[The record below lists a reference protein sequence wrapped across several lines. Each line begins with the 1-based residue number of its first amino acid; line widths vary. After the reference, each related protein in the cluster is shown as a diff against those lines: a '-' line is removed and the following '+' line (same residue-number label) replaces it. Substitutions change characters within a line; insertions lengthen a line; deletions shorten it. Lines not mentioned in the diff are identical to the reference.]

1 MFQERSFPFAWIV
14 GLAWLSMAHGACG
27 VSPGSK
33 VNGELAGGGM
43 GGGDAGLTID
53 LPDACAGQSP
63 RCSGDLHQ
71 VLDCDGHPVETCPD
85 DQGCAAGK
93 CVKACDAATANQSA
107 VGCDYFSFAP
117 DTIGALNTAGLNS
130 AGDCFAAYV
139 VNTWS
144 SPVTISVDRGGYTL
158 NSLDDFARIP
168 SGSGL
173 SLSYA
178 PLPGGQLPPGQMAI
192 LFLAGHD
199 KAFAPCPAGVVTAYD
214 AGDPAV
220 HGTAIG
226 SAFHIRTDR
235 PVVAYDIYPYAGGAT
250 GSASATLLLPTASW
264 GTNYLA
270 VDAYPGDASLD
281 FLPWTAIVAS
291 ENGTQVTLS
300 PTADVQGGTGVA
312 PTAKGKPSTY
322 MLDQGQILQFTQLDE
337 LTGSAIQSTKPIG
350 VWGGTTCMYVPK
362 GFVACD
368 AAHQQLPPVRS
379 LGHEY
384 VVARYRDRYAG
395 AVESPPVRI
404 VGAVDGTTL
413 VYDPSPPA
421 GAPATIGRGQVV
433 ELSSSEA
440 FSVKSQGDDHPFYV
454 AQYMT
459 GSSAYQGTLS
469 DSRGDPEFVNVVPP
483 QQFQLAYTLFT
494 DPTYPETELV
504 VVRAQGSSGFA
515 DVSLDCAGALSGWQP
530 VGTAGL
536 YEWTRVD
543 LVTGNFEAVGSCD
556 NGRHEIHSAAP
567 FGVTVWG
574 WGSEASGGD
583 ITDPTAPGFF
593 SQSISYAYP
602 AGTGLTSITPVVVTL
617 D

>member
-1 MFQERSFPFAWIV
+1 
-14 GLAWLSMAHGACG
+14 
-27 VSPGSK
+27 
-33 VNGELAGGGM
+33 M
-43 GGGDAGLTID
+43 GGGDAGLV
-53 LPDACAGQSP
+53 LEVPDGCAERSP
-63 RCSGDLHQ
+63 RCSADLHQ
-71 VLDCDGHPVETCPD
+71 VLGCDGQVVQTCPD
-85 DQGCAAGK
+85 DQGCAGGE
-93 CVKACDAATANQSA
+93 CVSACEAATANQSA
-107 VGCDYFSFAP
+107 VGCDYFSFTP
-117 DTIGALNTAGLNS
+117 DTIGGFTTSGLDS
-130 AGDCFAAYV
+130 RGDCFAAYV
-139 VNTWS
+139 VNTWGS
-144 SPVTISVDRGGYTL
+144 SVTISVDFGSHAL
-158 NSLDDFARIP
+158 HSLDDFARIP
-168 SGSGL
+168 SGKGL

-178 PLPGGQLPPGQMAI
+178 PLPGGKLPPGEVAI

-226 SAFHIRTDR
+226 TAFHLRTDR
-235 PVVAYDIYPYAGGAT
+235 PVVAYDIYPYAGAAS

-264 GTNYLA
+264 GTNYMA
-270 VDAYPGDASLD
+270 VGAYPGDAHMQ
-281 FLPWTAIVAS
+281 FLPWTAVVAS
-291 ENGTQVTLS
+291 ENGTAVTLS

-312 PTAKGKPSTY
+312 PTAKGQPSTY
-322 MLDQGQILQFTQLDE
+322 LLDQGEVLQFTQVDE
-337 LTGSAIQSTKPIG
+337 LTGSAIQSTKPVG

-362 GFVACD
+362 DYVACD

-421 GAPATIGRGQVV
+421 GAPVGIDRGQVV
-433 ELSSSEA
+433 ELSSSAA

-459 GSSAYQGTLS
+459 GSSLYQGSLS

-483 QQFQLAYTLFT
+483 QQYQRAYTLFT
-494 DPTYPETELV
+494 DPTYPETEFV
-504 VVRAQGSSGFA
+504 VVRTKGSSGFA
-515 DVSLDCAGALSGWQP
+515 DVNLDCAGALSGWQP
-530 VGTAGL
+530 VGAGGQ

-543 LVTGNFEAVGSCD
+543 LVTGNFEGVGSCD
-556 NGRHEIHSAAP
+556 SGRHEIHSAEP

-583 ITDPTAPGFF
+583 WVDRTVPGFF
-593 SQSISYAYP
+593 SQSVSYAYP
-602 AGTGLTSITPVVVTL
+602 AGTGLASITQVLVQPK
-617 D
+617 